1 MLLNHGRPLPIG
13 SLAVARHPARIF
25 HAGFTPTS
33 RAHQLR
39 LLMSADRGYYSG
51 AEILDCETLHIT
63 TCIPK
68 IHTSGSCKKNLF
80 SKRDL
85 KWIAKD

>member
-1 MLLNHGRPLPIG
+1 
-13 SLAVARHPARIF
+13 
-25 HAGFTPTS
+25 
-33 RAHQLR
+33 
-39 LLMSADRGYYSG
+39 MSADRGYYSG